1 LSRSGPRDHASA
13 GLTLVELLI
22 VLFIVG
28 LGWFTL
34 LPRLDPTRPSGSNA
48 PLHEVNVFLDQVRNA
63 AVETGRFQVIRLDTA
78 SGGLSWNEA
87 THRMPNPPGRCVLN
101 EIPCPHPF
109 SHFRIYPQGHMDRL
123 LFSFTDGERWTT
135 ADLDARLINEYRP

>member
-1 LSRSGPRDHASA
+1 MKRSDASPQSNA

-48 PLHEVNVFLDQVRNA
+48 PLHEVNVFLAQVRSTA
-63 AVETGRFQVIRLDTA
+63 IETGRFQAIRLDPT
-78 SGGLSWNEA
+78 SGVLSWNEA
-87 THRMPNPPGRCVLN
+87 THRLPTPPGRCVLN
-101 EIPCPHPF
+101 DSPCPHPAA
-109 SHFRIYPQGHMDRL
+109 HFRVYPQGHMDRL
-123 LFSFTDGERWTT
+123 RLDFSSGERWTT
-135 ADLDARLINEYRP
+135 ADLDVRLINEFRP